1 MTLKVK
7 IIGNYKSTVHNIYGV
22 AYSIIP
28 QSFFYFLMKHSLK
41 VNLNLL
47 EYIEK

>member
-7 IIGNYKSTVHNIYGV
+7 IIWNYKSIVRNIYGV
-22 AYSIIP
+22 AYSITS
-28 QSFFYFLMKHSLK
+28 QSFFFFLMKHSLK
-41 VNLNLL
+41 VNLTLL